1 MTLEEAPR
9 PTETRGTRGAG
20 MPPAGERQR
29 RDSAMTSGLAW
40 CNIAVGLSQLVAPDA
55 LARLIGLRPS
65 PHTRM
70 ALRAVGIR
78 EITTGYALLADSHS
92 TPWLWSR
99 LAGDA
104 MDLSLLVAGVG
115 RRADDRTRAT
125 RTAFAIASG
134 AVVNVY
140 AAARTGRSRRR
151 HPITSSR
158 PDFAGRVTM
167 PVGPALAPA
176 VEAKVLEAVDNVHV
190 ALVAVRTAHHMVT
203 VSRPAADLYA
213 YWRDFENLPSFMR
226 QLESVVCADGARSHW
241 VMRAPGGSRHSC
253 ETEIVADVPGELIAW
268 RTSLPDTIAHSAAI
282 VHFLPTPSGRDTTVH
297 LTLEYTPSA
306 GALGEVVARLFGV
319 EPSQQLET
327 DLSAFKQLME
337 MEEGARACRRNALR
351 TAVPPGD
358 DSMLLDAAERQS

>member
-1 MTLEEAPR
+1 
-9 PTETRGTRGAG
+9 
-20 MPPAGERQR
+20 
-29 RDSAMTSGLAW
+29 MTSGLAW
-40 CNIAVGLSQLVAPDA
+40 CNIAVGFSQLVAPDA

-78 EITTGYALLADSHS
+78 EITTGYALLSNSHS

-115 RRADDRTRAT
+115 RRADDRTRAA

-134 AVVNVY
+134 ALVNVY
-140 AAARTGRSRRR
+140 AAAHTGRSRRR
-151 HPITSSR
+151 HPISSVE
-158 PDFAGRVTM
+158 PVSAGRVLT
-167 PVGPALAPA
+167 PVGRALAPA
-176 VEAKVLEAVDNVHV
+176 VEAKAPELVDQVPV
-190 ALVAVRTAHHMVT
+190 ALTAVRTAHQMVT

-241 VMRAPGGSRHSC
+241 VMRAPGGSRYSL
-253 ETEIVADVPGELIAW
+253 EAEIVADVPGELIAW
-268 RTSLPDTIAHSAAI
+268 QTTLSDTAAHSAAT
-282 VHFLPTPSGRDTTVH
+282 VRFLPTPSGRDSTVH
-297 LTLEYTPSA
+297 LRLEYSPSA

-327 DLSAFKQLME
+327 DLTAFKQLME
-337 MEEGARACRRNALR
+337 LEEGARARGRNALR
-351 TAVPPGD
+351 TAAPPGD
-358 DSMLLDAAERQS
+358 DSTMLPAAERQS

>member
-1 MTLEEAPR
+1 
-9 PTETRGTRGAG
+9 
-20 MPPAGERQR
+20 
-29 RDSAMTSGLAW
+29 MTSGLAW

-55 LARLIGLRPS
+55 LALLIGLRPS

-78 EITTGYALLADSHS
+78 EITTGYALLSNSHS

-140 AAARTGRSRRR
+140 AAVRTGRSWRR

-158 PDFAGRVTM
+158 PDSAGRVIM
-167 PVGPALAPA
+167 PVGPAVAPA
-176 VEAKVLEAVDNVHV
+176 VEAKVLELVDEVQV
-190 ALVAVRTAHHMVT
+190 AQAAVRTAHQIVT
-203 VSRPAADLYA
+203 VSRPAANLYSF
-213 YWRDFENLPSFMR
+213 WRDFENLPSFMR

-241 VMRAPGGSRHSC
+241 VMRALGGSRHSC
-253 ETEIVADVPGELIAW
+253 EVEIVADVPGELIAW
-268 RTSLPDTIAHSAAI
+268 QTTLSDTTAHSAAT
-282 VHFLPTPSGRDTTVH
+282 VRFLPTPSGRDTTVH

-337 MEEGARACRRNALR
+337 LDEGARTRGRNALL
-351 TAVPPGD
+351 TAAPPGD
-358 DSMLLDAAERQS
+358 DTMLLPAAERQS